1 MARIITHAEL
11 VAIPDGGTIPLEEGA
26 ELTPLARERAAARG
40 LRIERRPS
48 AVATHGGDTAALAA
62 AVVEQVVSRLGAS
75 SADAMEAVTREV
87 LDALGAGTAPG
98 TTPGTT
104 LGDGPAGLPPS
115 ADYCSSYLS
124 SERRRARRRAVI
136 TTTGRNAP
144 GIVARIATAIA
155 DQGGDILDISQTLVG
170 DYFTM
175 LLIVDIGDLRV
186 PFADFQTAIKQVA
199 SELGI
204 QAILMHEDLVTSL
217 HRV

>member
-11 VAIPDGGTIPLEEGA
+11 SAIPDGGTIPLEEGA

-40 LRIERRPS
+40 LRIERRP
-48 AVATHGGDTAALAA
+48 AAIATHGGDTEALAA
-62 AVVEQVVSRLGAS
+62 AVVEQVVSRIGAS
-75 SADAMEAVTREV
+75 SPDAMEAVTREV
-87 LDALGAGTAPG
+87 LDALGAGTTA
-98 TTPGTT
+98 GTT
-104 LGDGPAGLPPS
+104 LGTGPAGLPPS

-124 SERRRARRRAVI
+124 SERRRARRRAVL
-136 TTTGRNAP
+136 TTTGRNQP

-186 PFADFQTAIKQVA
+186 PFADFQAAIKQVA

-204 QAILMHEDLVTSL
+204 QAILMHEDLVSSL